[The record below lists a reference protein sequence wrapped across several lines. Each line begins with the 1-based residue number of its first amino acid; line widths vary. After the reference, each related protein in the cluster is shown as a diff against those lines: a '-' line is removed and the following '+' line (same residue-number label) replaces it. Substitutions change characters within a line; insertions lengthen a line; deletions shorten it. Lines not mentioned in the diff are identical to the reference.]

1 MSEAEFERL
10 YQEFIRKGGGALTST
25 NTPTSDSAI
34 LESLGE
40 AVNTPVSYYDQSN
53 NIGLD
58 PSTLADLNATE
69 EQFNRQKALGI
80 ISSEIAS
87 NNFSN
92 PYLSVASNGI
102 ANYTT
107 YSAHPG
113 VSALSD
119 TNSVFNLLSDTNLG
133 GSSLAKSTILA
144 AVLSNTGVKFDDILK
159 GAIIGGLAIDMFNS
173 LKSHTENQILDLP
186 QTLEDADTLA
196 GLNAQFGE
204 RDTSC
209 SLFNELMGIMSGAFD
224 GAFDLLNNAGNSI
237 MNILEGTGI
246 LGFFDTVKNGLSGII
261 NGLVGGISDNI
272 SNIVSGLSS
281 IVNSALGGLGA
292 TLGTLGGLASG
303 ALNAISSIT
312 NQIAGEIA
320 GLSNMMEQITSKL
333 KSIAMAGAMLDPC
346 KLAVLLNTGSDE
358 LKSAANLLNAP
369 LAVPTPRFVIPTET
383 DPRANKNAVNMRM
396 AEAKDKA
403 SKGSGVPQ
411 SPFSSLAGIYQPI
424 NAYLFDL
431 FDDLSGIFTS
441 NFETVIGSDG
451 QTKIVEKPVTGSNSV
466 SANNS
471 IIERLRQ
478 DLPSR
483 LEVPELESPPS
494 IDTLSGLDRGSLNQ
508 NALSDLAASLNDAM
522 NPAISSATRLAKIID
537 TDLSIPSFD
546 NKDRQLIPITVNSGA
561 VKSWRNEIFPRMME
575 IRSDAQVT
583 YKEIQRYLDQAK
595 FRDESQKRQS
605 RIIEENLMN
614 LEREARSLRNRVEE
628 MRYTTPGGDLDN
640 AKEQELKVLYR
651 DDIYPKQDK
660 ILKSLRLKVDNE
672 IRSWNSIKAQ
682 AIYNGE

>member
-159 GAIIGGLAIDMFNS
+159 GAIIGSLAIDMFNS

-246 LGFFDTVKNGLSGII
+246 LGFFNTVKNGLSGII

-483 LEVPELESPPS
+483 LEVPELEFPPS
-494 IDTLSGLDRGSLNQ
+494 INTLSGLDRGALNQ

>member
-133 GSSLAKSTILA
+133 GSSLTKSTILA

-320 GLSNMMEQITSKL
+320 GLSNMMDQITSKL

-628 MRYTTPGGDLDN
+628 MRYTTPGGDLDS

>member
-133 GSSLAKSTILA
+133 GSSLTKSTILA

-272 SNIVSGLSS
+272 SNIVSSLSS

-320 GLSNMMEQITSKL
+320 GLSNMMDQITSKL

-508 NALSDLAASLNDAM
+508 NALSDLAASLNDSM

-628 MRYTTPGGDLDN
+628 MRYTTPGGDLDS

-672 IRSWNSIKAQ
+672 IRSWNSIKVQ

>member
-1 MSEAEFERL
+1 
-10 YQEFIRKGGGALTST
+10 
-25 NTPTSDSAI
+25 
-34 LESLGE
+34 
-40 AVNTPVSYYDQSN
+40 
-53 NIGLD
+53 
-58 PSTLADLNATE
+58 
-69 EQFNRQKALGI
+69 
-80 ISSEIAS
+80 
-87 NNFSN
+87 
-92 PYLSVASNGI
+92 
-102 ANYTT
+102 
-107 YSAHPG
+107 
-113 VSALSD
+113 
-119 TNSVFNLLSDTNLG
+119 
-133 GSSLAKSTILA
+133 
-144 AVLSNTGVKFDDILK
+144 
-159 GAIIGGLAIDMFNS
+159 
-173 LKSHTENQILDLP
+173 
-186 QTLEDADTLA
+186 
-196 GLNAQFGE
+196 
-204 RDTSC
+204 
-209 SLFNELMGIMSGAFD
+209 
-224 GAFDLLNNAGNSI
+224 

-272 SNIVSGLSS
+272 SNIISGLSS

-320 GLSNMMEQITSKL
+320 GLSNMMDQITSKL

-403 SKGSGVPQ
+403 SKSSGVPQ

-628 MRYTTPGGDLDN
+628 MRYTTPGGDLDS

>member
-1 MSEAEFERL
+1 
-10 YQEFIRKGGGALTST
+10 
-25 NTPTSDSAI
+25 
-34 LESLGE
+34 
-40 AVNTPVSYYDQSN
+40 
-53 NIGLD
+53 
-58 PSTLADLNATE
+58 
-69 EQFNRQKALGI
+69 
-80 ISSEIAS
+80 
-87 NNFSN
+87 
-92 PYLSVASNGI
+92 
-102 ANYTT
+102 
-107 YSAHPG
+107 
-113 VSALSD
+113 
-119 TNSVFNLLSDTNLG
+119 
-133 GSSLAKSTILA
+133 
-144 AVLSNTGVKFDDILK
+144 
-159 GAIIGGLAIDMFNS
+159 
-173 LKSHTENQILDLP
+173 
-186 QTLEDADTLA
+186 
-196 GLNAQFGE
+196 
-204 RDTSC
+204 
-209 SLFNELMGIMSGAFD
+209 
-224 GAFDLLNNAGNSI
+224 
-237 MNILEGTGI
+237 
-246 LGFFDTVKNGLSGII
+246 
-261 NGLVGGISDNI
+261 
-272 SNIVSGLSS
+272 
-281 IVNSALGGLGA
+281 
-292 TLGTLGGLASG
+292 
-303 ALNAISSIT
+303 
-312 NQIAGEIA
+312 
-320 GLSNMMEQITSKL
+320 
-333 KSIAMAGAMLDPC
+333 
-346 KLAVLLNTGSDE
+346 
-358 LKSAANLLNAP
+358 
-369 LAVPTPRFVIPTET
+369 
-383 DPRANKNAVNMRM
+383 M

-494 IDTLSGLDRGSLNQ
+494 IDTLSGLDRGALNQ

-628 MRYTTPGGDLDN
+628 MRYTTPGGDLDS

>member
-119 TNSVFNLLSDTNLG
+119 TNIVFNLLSDTNLG
-133 GSSLAKSTILA
+133 GSSLTKSTILA

-272 SNIVSGLSS
+272 SNIVSSLSS

-320 GLSNMMEQITSKL
+320 GLSNMMDQITSKL

-508 NALSDLAASLNDAM
+508 NALSDLAASLNDSM

-628 MRYTTPGGDLDN
+628 MRYTTPGGDLDS

-672 IRSWNSIKAQ
+672 IRSWNSIKVQ

>member
-133 GSSLAKSTILA
+133 GSSLTKSTILA

-159 GAIIGGLAIDMFNS
+159 GAIIGSLAIDMFNS